1 MEQILQAALQDGF
14 IPHKDDKFL
23 FHGPGGVGK
32 SSLIDMFLGKQ
43 RDLVRISTPVAMKPL
58 HLTPIRDVSTKTV
71 TANWEEVNYDRLS
84 RMLAHTSQQ
93 MYLKW
98 ADEKQ
103 KKKEKKSGKGED
115 ETTRTA
121 SDESSEQVAYLASSR
136 HLKKVDISKLMNR
149 LRSGMKKIFSNAATL
164 VTSLGDDPDN
174 IESFFTQFQE
184 GLQDLMRE
192 SGITEVLVSHSIRI
206 VDSGGQPQFHDLVS
220 IFIPELS
227 GLISVFKLSEPLAVR
242 GEVAFYKEGN
252 ITCVPY
258 ESHLTNEQV
267 IRQDLRV
274 VQSEAV
280 RCGLEHMPNLAFV
293 GTHLDAY
300 DPNTCPET
308 PDEKDERLNAII
320 TEMLPEEMHQ
330 SVITSGG
337 SLKKVSFRLNARTP
351 RKIDFEKVRQLKL
364 SLMRNSRVKS
374 RKLPLKWHSYDVFL
388 HMLMQELGRQ
398 CLSRRECEFIGHKM
412 GFDYAS
418 LNAAL
423 HYLCQLNIISF
434 YDVLPHVVFGSSQ
447 VILDKITE
455 LVTYSL
461 ELKDEKK
468 ARSGAE
474 RKFVQQGIVS
484 LEFLRS
490 PSLSKHYI
498 NDLFEPQDLLKV
510 LVSKLVV
517 TPVGLKEFMMPSVL
531 EVSSIYPTAPLPKG
545 IQQSRFI
552 LLFSKKTPMFGIYCC
567 TNSSLMSD
575 AGWKLLTEGG
585 EAMQVARNS
594 FSYEMPRGFPGKL
607 TFLDPLSS
615 YLEVVLEFPANITPE
630 LCAKLYR
637 EIRDTFITSIEK
649 AMKTL
654 NYEVRTPEVS
664 FLCPQQSSACS
675 PLPHPATVD
684 DSHSF
689 LRCTFNPGSVSHS
702 LTQEQ
707 KMWLQTPTAGQLTSL
722 HFPGVRGFQ
731 LHYNFCRF

>member
-43 RDLVRISTPVAMKPL
+43 RDPVRISTPVAMKPL
-58 HLTPIRDVSTKTV
+58 HLTPIRDVSTQTV
-71 TANWEEVNYDRLS
+71 TANWEEVNYNRLL

-98 ADEKQ
+98 ADKKQ
-103 KKKEKKSGKGED
+103 KKKEKKSGKED
-115 ETTRTA
+115 GTSGTA
-121 SDESSEQVAYLASSR
+121 TDKLSEQVAYLASSR
-136 HLKKVDISKLMNR
+136 HLSSSKKVEIGKLMNR
-149 LRSGMKKIFSNAATL
+149 LQSGMKRLFSNTL
-164 VTSLGDDPDN
+164 ATSLGDDPDD
-174 IESFFTQFQE
+174 IEGFFAQFQQ
-184 GLQDLMRE
+184 GMQDLMLE

-242 GEVAFYKEGN
+242 GEVAFYKEGYL
-252 ITCVPY
+252 TCMPY

-267 IRQDLRV
+267 IRQDLQV

-300 DPNTCPET
+300 DPNTCSET

-330 SVITSGG
+330 SVITGGG
-337 SLKKVSFRLNARTP
+337 SLKEVSFRINARTP

-364 SLMRNSRVKS
+364 ALMQNSRVKP
-374 RKLPLKWHSYDVFL
+374 RKLPLKWHSYEVFL
-388 HMLMQELGRQ
+388 HMLMQELVRQ

-434 YDVLPHVVFGSSQ
+434 YDVLPHVVFGNAQ

-455 LVTYSL
+455 LIMYSL
-461 ELKDEKK
+461 ELKDGKK

-474 RKFVQQGIVS
+474 RRFVQQGIVS
-484 LEFLRS
+484 LEFLWS

-498 NDLFEPQDLLKV
+498 IDLFEPQDLLKV
-510 LVSKLVV
+510 LVSKLVI

-531 EVSSIYPTAPLPKG
+531 EVSSIYPSPTLHKSVK
-545 IQQSRFI
+545 QSCFI
-552 LLFSKKTPMFGIYCC
+552 FLFSKKTPMFGIYCC

-575 AGWKLLTEGG
+575 AGWKLLADGG
-585 EAMQVARNS
+585 EAVQVARNS
-594 FSYEMPRGFPGKL
+594 FTFEMPKGVPGKL

-615 YLEVVLEFPANITPE
+615 YLEVILEFPSNITAE
-630 LCAKLYR
+630 LSVRLYC
-637 EIRDTFITSIEK
+637 EIRDTFIVSIKK

-664 FLCPQQSSACS
+664 FLCPEQSSACS

-707 KMWLQTPTAGQLTSL
+707 KVWLQTRKAGMLTSAS
-722 HFPGVRGFQ
+722 PGVR
-731 LHYNFCRF
+731 RFDN